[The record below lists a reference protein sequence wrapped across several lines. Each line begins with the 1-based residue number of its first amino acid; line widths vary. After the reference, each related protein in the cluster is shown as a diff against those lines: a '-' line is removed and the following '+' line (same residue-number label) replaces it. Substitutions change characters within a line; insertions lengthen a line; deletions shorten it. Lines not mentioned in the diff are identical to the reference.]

1 MTIKPL
7 IEALQGKHLKVP
19 PVWLMRQAGRYLP
32 EYRKTRSGAR
42 DFLNF
47 CYTPELA
54 VEATLQPIRRFAMD
68 GAIIFSDILV
78 IPDALGQE
86 VAFVEGKGPVLVPL
100 ESPESV
106 NGLSLEPMP
115 QHLQPVY
122 EALSAVKGELP
133 PETTLIG
140 FAGAPWTIATYMIEG
155 GSSKDFARAKS
166 WAYGDPNGF
175 ARLINLLVDAI
186 SNHLIAQ
193 VSAGAEVLQIF
204 DSWAGVLPE
213 AAFRQWTIKPI
224 KEIIARVKAVHPD
237 VPIIGFP
244 NRAGVMYAAFST
256 ETGVDA
262 VSIDASV
269 PLGWAASE
277 LQSQVTVQGN
287 LDPIALLTGGSAL
300 KDAADTILSGLKN
313 GAHVFNLGHGVLP
326 PTPPDHVAQL
336 VDHLRGAKG

>member
-1 MTIKPL
+1 VTIKPL
-7 IEALQGKHLKVP
+7 IEALQGKRLKVP

-47 CYTPELA
+47 CYTPALA

-106 NGLSLEPMP
+106 SGLSLEPMP

-166 WAYGDPNGF
+166 WAYGDPNGL
-175 ARLINLLVDAI
+175 ARLIDLLVDAI

-224 KEIIARVKAVHPD
+224 KEIITRVKAVHPD

-244 NRAGVMYAAFST
+244 NRAGVMYAAFSI

-269 PLGWAASE
+269 PLGWAADE
-277 LQSQVTVQGN
+277 LQSKVTVQGN

-313 GAHVFNLGHGVLP
+313 GAHIFNLGHGVLP